1 MFGATVV
8 YTHVVFGGKAEFPE
22 SPVMSLRELGRH
34 SSKLELLKVILR
46 SYSIVG
52 TATHPL

>member
-34 SSKLELLKVILR
+34 SSKLELL
-46 SYSIVG
+46 
-52 TATHPL
+52 